1 METFIQT
8 SAVCFWL
15 IVIIALFDVM
25 PNNMI
30 GQFILGIGIIFSLV
44 FICVYGIKKLRK

>member
-30 GQFILGIGIIFSLV
+30 GQFILGLAIIFGLV
-44 FICVYGIKKLRK
+44 FICVWGFKKLKK